1 MVSVDCTTSSNNDQK
16 GKEKQSVIQN
26 LSDMKEV
33 SLCLNW
39 LGICTESLSLLL
51 FASCNE
57 FEGKRTSTEQ
67 RLIFRKGKTELNL
80 KFITSKNK
88 QGRKMRANF
97 YSFFIR
103 KDKNIRFYN

>member
-1 MVSVDCTTSSNNDQK
+1 MVSVDYTTSGNNDQK

-51 FASCNE
+51 FVSCNG
-57 FEGKRTSTEQ
+57 FEGKRKSIEQ
-67 RLIFRKGKTELNL
+67 SLIFRKGKTELNL
-80 KFITSKNK
+80 KFISSKNK
-88 QGRKMRANF
+88 QGRK
-97 YSFFIR
+97 
-103 KDKNIRFYN
+103 